1 VANTRS
7 RGSRQTARGTAPL
20 EDAASDASEAVRQA
34 ASVLEKELAAGV
46 SGFQRLGAHLVKE
59 RRVDQ
64 AAFDDVLNRLRANAH
79 EFVGVAA
86 NRVGDLRSED
96 VQELATEF
104 STHAQDLLD
113 TVINMISVAPDLLN
127 RVMAGSQRPNDDQP
141 KAAARGR
148 STAPAAKSRSTTAK
162 RPAKRSPVKKK

>member
-1 VANTRS
+1 VRADT
-7 RGSRQTARGTAPL
+7 PL
-20 EDAASDASEAVRQA
+20 EGPASDASEAVRQA

-46 SGFQRLGAHLVKE
+46 SGFQRLGARVVKE

-64 AAFDDVLNRLRANAH
+64 EAFDEVLGRLRLNAK

-96 VQELATEF
+96 VQELAQQF

-113 TVINMISVAPDLLN
+113 TVISMVSIAPDMLN
-127 RVMAGSQRPNDDQP
+127 RVMAGSQSAPTDQP
-141 KAAARGR
+141 PPRRRASGTAKATGSAKAA
-148 STAPAAKSRSTTAK
+148 AK
-162 RPAKRSPVKKK
+162 RPAKRAAKQ